1 MTGDIAH
8 HVDPHGG
15 GVQDDSTRFQDR
27 DHAAGAPENLDEL
40 IAVAHG
46 EKDDVG
52 ASGSFLCAAAGSV
65 DVIASDRERLSK
77 VASHGQAHGAESEHG
92 DGGGH
97 VCLLLGGWSGLSGE
111 SFSTTSASE
120 LGPPTLPAKTM

>member
-8 HVDPHGG
+8 HVDPDGG
-15 GVQDDSTRFQDR
+15 REQDDRTLIQDR
-27 DHAAGAPENLDEL
+27 NHAVGAPENLDEL

-52 ASGSFLCAAAGSV
+52 TSGSFLCAGAGRREVRGGAAARSV

-97 VCLLLGGWSGLSGE
+97 VLSLIHISEPTRLLSISYAVFCL
-111 SFSTTSASE
+111 
-120 LGPPTLPAKTM
+120 